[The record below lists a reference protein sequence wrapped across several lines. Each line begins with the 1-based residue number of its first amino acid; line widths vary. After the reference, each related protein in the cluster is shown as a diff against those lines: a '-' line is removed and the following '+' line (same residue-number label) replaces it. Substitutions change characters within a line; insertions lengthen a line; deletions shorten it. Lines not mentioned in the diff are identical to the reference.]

1 VTWFR
6 RGQDGQRPHGPATAP
21 APAPDSPPELYRELF
36 ELNRFINQNSG
47 RLPGEAVVNARRV
60 TDTIRETIDTS
71 EVRPLDVY
79 AVVSVRSTLEDYLPT
94 TLRRYLAVNPELLD
108 SPRSSGRTARQSLLE
123 QLVAL
128 QDSADLVLVA
138 ARDQDVDAL
147 LTQGNFLR
155 TKFSA
160 SDLDL

>member
-6 RGQDGQRPHGPATAP
+6 RGQDAPHPP
-21 APAPDSPPELYRELF
+21 APAAATPNPDSPVELYRSIF
-36 ELNRFINQNSG
+36 ALNRFINQSSG
-47 RLPGEAVVNARRV
+47 RLPGKAVVNARRV
-60 TDTIRETIDTS
+60 TDTLREVVDTS

-79 AVVSVRSTLEDYLPT
+79 AVVSVRASLEDYLPT
-94 TLRRYLAVNPELLD
+94 TLRGYLAVDHALVD
-108 SPRSSGRTARQSLLE
+108 APRSSGRTPQQSLLE
-123 QLVAL
+123 QLDAL
-128 QDSADLVLVA
+128 QSSADQVLVA